1 MLALAMGLHK
11 AYKGYKSFSY
21 LEPGKDFREFRLV
34 KEIGRVEPFVYP
46 VSPTEE
52 ERVREL
58 LEKSVVIS
66 LHDHAKVMP
75 ESFDDLFAW
84 IRANHTSTGFEG
96 LAASGLD
103 AVFDGLGDGS
113 NMITSSYP
121 WKWESVVHELGMRLC
136 DLAHQDFVIRGEKVE
151 DIRRAHREGKIA
163 FIPHIEGAAPIE
175 NELDRV
181 DILYG
186 LGVRCMGL
194 VYSDSNALGSGLRER
209 ADGGLTYF
217 GEEVVERMNKLGMLI
232 DVAHAGDKT
241 TLDAIDVSKVPIVIS
256 HAGARSVWNS
266 QRMKPDNVLQRLAEK
281 GGVIGIE
288 AAPHTTMSKTHPLHS
303 LESYMD
309 HYEYCVELMGI
320 DHVTFG
326 PDTNFGDHAGLH
338 RYFSKNP
345 SVAWREAGDTYE
357 EVAYVKGLENPSEF
371 PNVVRWLVHNGY
383 SDIEIKKALGGNTLR
398 VLEAAWKE

>member
-1 MLALAMGLHK
+1 
-11 AYKGYKSFSY
+11 
-21 LEPGKDFREFRLV
+21 
-34 KEIGRVEPFVYP
+34 
-46 VSPTEE
+46 
-52 ERVREL
+52 
-58 LEKSVVIS
+58 
-66 LHDHAKVMP
+66 
-75 ESFDDLFAW
+75 
-84 IRANHTSTGFEG
+84 
-96 LAASGLD
+96 
-103 AVFDGLGDGS
+103 
-113 NMITSSYP
+113 
-121 WKWESVVHELGMRLC
+121 
-136 DLAHQDFVIRGEKVE
+136 
-151 DIRRAHREGKIA
+151 
-163 FIPHIEGAAPIE
+163 
-175 NELDRV
+175 V

-288 AAPHTTMSKTHPLHS
+288 AAPHTTMSKAHPLHS

-309 HYEYCVELMGI
+309 HYEYCVGLMGI